1 VHFLVELQML
11 RALAI
16 AALFFVSPGLVR
28 AAIFFQDA
36 AASPAKQNPV
46 PAPDPAVAPAPKTPK
61 AKPKKVWTD
70 DNLGEVGGTIS
81 VVGVAQSPSKSPPV
95 PPRQAKKTP
104 GQSADG
110 AVDAQTLAR
119 FRQELQRQESA
130 LAIVDRQLGELKG
143 FSKGDSKNAG
153 GLLADTGQ
161 YNSSSVEEQI
171 RHLQETKTKIQATI
185 DNLLDAA
192 RASGI
197 EPGQIR

>member
-1 VHFLVELQML
+1 ML

-16 AALFFVSPGLVR
+16 AALIFISSGLVR
-28 AAIFFQDA
+28 AASFSQDPA
-36 AASPAKQNPV
+36 ATSAATQNPV
-46 PAPDPAVAPAPKTPK
+46 PAPPPAAEPASKTPK

-70 DNLGEVGGTIS
+70 ENLGEVGGTIS

-95 PPRQAKKTP
+95 PPRQAKKAP

-197 EPGQIR
+197 EPGQMR

>member
-1 VHFLVELQML
+1 
-11 RALAI
+11 
-16 AALFFVSPGLVR
+16 
-28 AAIFFQDA
+28 
-36 AASPAKQNPV
+36 
-46 PAPDPAVAPAPKTPK
+46 
-61 AKPKKVWTD
+61 
-70 DNLGEVGGTIS
+70 
-81 VVGVAQSPSKSPPV
+81 
-95 PPRQAKKTP
+95 
-104 GQSADG
+104 
-110 AVDAQTLAR
+110 VDAQTLAR

-185 DNLLDAA
+185 DNLVDAA